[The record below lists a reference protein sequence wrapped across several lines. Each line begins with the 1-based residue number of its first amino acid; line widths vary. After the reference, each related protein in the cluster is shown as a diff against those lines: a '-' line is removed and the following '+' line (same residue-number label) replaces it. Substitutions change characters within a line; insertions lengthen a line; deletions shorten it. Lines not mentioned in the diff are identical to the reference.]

1 MSPTPAS
8 RSQLAP
14 LPGHPTLA
22 NLRDQMV
29 ADEGLTLRK
38 RQDISSALRTLA
50 KALRR
55 PLEEC
60 PAHPGYLRE
69 RLKGFAPAMAGL
81 EELRWRNVMSLV
93 RFALKQAG
101 LAHVPGRYREPM
113 TPEWAELFC
122 QLEGPRTRH
131 AWSRFARYC
140 SVGGIGPEQ
149 VSDGVMNKFITDLE
163 NDSLIERPRSI
174 HRTACLVWN
183 AARVDIPAWPK
194 EQLTVPDYR
203 DFYVLPWTTFPPSL
217 KTELDAY
224 LARLG
229 DKDPLA
235 EHDFRPLRATSIAT
249 RLRQIREFISAPST
263 AATTPRP

>member
-1 MSPTPAS
+1 VSTTLAS

-29 ADEGLTLRK
+29 ADEGLTSRK

-69 RLKGFAPAMAGL
+69 RLKDFTPAMVGL

-113 TPEWAELFC
+113 TPEWAELFS
-122 QLEGPRTRH
+122 QYLPKLTPPQTTR
-131 AWSRFARYC
+131 
-140 SVGGIGPEQ
+140 
-149 VSDGVMNKFITDLE
+149 
-163 NDSLIERPRSI
+163 
-174 HRTACLVWN
+174 
-183 AARVDIPAWPK
+183 
-194 EQLTVPDYR
+194 
-203 DFYVLPWTTFPPSL
+203 
-217 KTELDAY
+217 
-224 LARLG
+224 
-229 DKDPLA
+229 
-235 EHDFRPLRATSIAT
+235 
-249 RLRQIREFISAPST
+249 
-263 AATTPRP
+263 